1 MEVGMNKNKPTDVA
15 SLPRIGV
22 CICDCGQE
30 IAGSLDTEQLCQRAS
45 ALPEVVYSQHEAF
58 PCSKDGLARLHR
70 AIEEHQLERIL
81 VAGCSPRLVEK
92 LFCYPAQAAGL
103 PNAYVH
109 VTNIR
114 EQCAYIHADNPDLA
128 LSEAIAALEIG
139 VAHLATTQAD
149 VPHQGRVLKSA
160 LVIGSGLRGLTV
172 TKGLADSGIATVLLE
187 SADSLGG
194 PALDMQESTRQQ
206 IALSAEAAQEHP
218 KIETILNAELMAV
231 SGQPGQY
238 NVQIQQGDQILKRSI
253 GAIIVANTTQVK
265 TLGSDQWF
273 DRDRVKTQAEFAH
286 ELAGSRNGNGWVDFK
301 DVVMIFCAD
310 ESQREHCSRVCCN
323 NGIQQASLAKEINP
337 EANVTVFFRDLYLG
351 GLGGAS
357 EIELLKAKQA
367 GVTFF
372 RYRENHP
379 PVIGNETIDVM
390 DTLTGEPVRVPY
402 DRVVLSMPLL
412 PHARTPK
419 LASILGLPLDE
430 HGFLA
435 EPRLRLRPGHYAET
449 GIFVLGSAQQPAE
462 TSEALFQAYLT
473 SARAARF
480 LSRSQISLD
489 TPVASIDPALC
500 TGCGNCTQV
509 CPTYAIQLEKRDGIL
524 SVSEVEALECI
535 GCGNCVVVCPVKA
548 ITLPGWDD
556 VEIPAQIC
564 AALQRPVEGIEFKDS
579 PRIVVLACEWSAYA
593 AADMAGKYRKQRS
606 DHRLTFPPNLN
617 IIPMNCSAR
626 FDPYHI
632 LWAFLNGADGVLL
645 GACPPGECHYGT
657 GNLYAQERVVVL
669 QKALADRGV
678 DPSRLKLAFF
688 TVDDGEQFSEAVT
701 DFAEELVRIPIDIKQ
716 RN

>member
-1 MEVGMNKNKPTDVA
+1 MNENNQTNTATV
-15 SLPRIGV
+15 PRIGV

-30 IAGSLDTEQLCQRAS
+30 IAGNLDTEQLCQRAS
-45 ALPEVVYSQHEAF
+45 VLPEVVYSKHEAF
-58 PCSKDGLARLHR
+58 PCSKDGQARLRR

-92 LFCYPAQAAGL
+92 LFHQTAQTAGL
-103 PNAYVH
+103 PSAYVH
-109 VTNIR
+109 VTDIR
-114 EQCAYIHADNPDLA
+114 EQCAYIHADNPGLA
-128 LSEAIAALEIG
+128 LSEATAALEMG

-149 VPHQGRVLKSA
+149 VPHQGRVLKST
-160 LVIGSGLRGLTV
+160 LVIGSGLVGLTV
-172 TKGLADSGIATVLLE
+172 AQGLADGGIAVILLE
-187 SADSLGG
+187 AAGALGG

-206 IALSAEAAQEHP
+206 IALSVESAQEHP
-218 KIETILNAELMAV
+218 GIETLLNAELVAV
-231 SGQPGQY
+231 SGHPGQY

-253 GAIIVANTTQVK
+253 GAIIVANTTQAK

-286 ELAGSRNGNGWVDFK
+286 QLVEGLVGNGQADFN

-323 NGIQQASLAKEINP
+323 IGIQQARLAKELNP
-337 EANVTVFFRDLYLG
+337 EANVTVLFRDLYLG
-351 GLGGAS
+351 GLGGAP
-357 EIELLKAKQA
+357 ELELLKAKQA

-372 RYRENHP
+372 RYREKNP
-379 PVIGNETIDVM
+379 PVIGTETIDVM

-402 DRVVLSMPLL
+402 DHVVLTMPLL
-412 PHARTPK
+412 PHAKTPK

-435 EPRLRLRPGHYAET
+435 EPRMRLRPGHYADS

-462 TSEALFQAYLT
+462 SSEALFQAYLT

-480 LSRSQISLD
+480 LNRDEISLE

-500 TGCGNCTQV
+500 TGCGNCPQV
-509 CPTYAIQLEKRDGIL
+509 CPTKAIHLEKRDGIL

-556 VEIPAQIC
+556 VEIPAQIS
-564 AALQRPVEGIEFKDS
+564 AALQTPAGGVPLKDS
-579 PRIVVLACEWSAYA
+579 PMIVVLACEWSAYA
-593 AADMAGKYRKQRS
+593 AADMAGKLRRHRS
-606 DHRLTFPPNLN
+606 DHKLTFPPNLR
-617 IIPMNCSAR
+617 IIRMNCSAR

-645 GACPPGECHYGT
+645 GACPQGECHYGT
-657 GNLYAQERVVVL
+657 GNLYAQERVAVL
-669 QKALADRGV
+669 QKAMADRGV
-678 DPSRLKLAFF
+678 DPSRLQLAFF

-701 DFAEELVRIPIDIKQ
+701 EFAEELARMPIDIRQ